1 MRTLIIVWLG
11 QIVSIIGSGM
21 TGFAFTIWV
30 WELTHQAT
38 ALALF
43 GFFAQ
48 VPQILIIPIAGVIVD
63 RWNRKYLMM
72 VGDTVSGLL
81 TITVLLLYITH
92 NLQLWHLYLAVG
104 VKGTFQQFQTLA
116 FSASVSMMVPKQQ
129 YSRASSI
136 SFLASSSSRI
146 IAPALAG
153 TLYAVIGLVGILT
166 IDITTFAI
174 ALLTVLLISIPQ
186 PPMTKVGKRRSIS
199 LKLDLYF
206 GWRYV
211 AARPGLLAMLL
222 LVLVFV
228 FAEKFG
234 DSLLTPL
241 ILARTGNDTKVVG
254 AVYSAAGLGGIIG
267 ALLVGAWGSFQPRI
281 HAILLGMAGAGLS
294 ETVFGLGI
302 IPLIWIPAQF
312 CSSLNFP
319 IMGSA
324 DDAIWLSKVKPEL
337 QGRVFAIRSIV
348 IPISSALASLISG
361 LLADRVFVPAMK
373 PDGTLAP
380 VLGWIFGTGGGAGIA
395 LLYVISSL
403 SMLVVGLGGYAFR
416 VLRDV
421 EIILPDHD
429 ASRE

>member
-1 MRTLIIVWLG
+1 MRTLIIVWLS
-11 QIVSIIGSGM
+11 QIVSIVGSSM

-30 WELTHQAT
+30 WELTGQAT
-38 ALALF
+38 SLALF
-43 GFFAQ
+43 GLFAQ
-48 VPQILIIPIAGVIVD
+48 VPQIFIIPIAGVIVD

-116 FSASVSMMVPKQQ
+116 FSASVSMMVPKHQ

-136 SFLASSSSRI
+136 SFLATSSSNI

-153 TLYAVIGLVGILT
+153 ALYAVIGLVGILI

-174 ALLTVLLISIPQ
+174 ALLTLLLVHIPQ
-186 PPMTKVGKRRSIS
+186 PKITKAGTRASTN
-199 LKLDLYF
+199 LKQDLYF

-211 AARPGLLAMLL
+211 AVRPGLLAMLL
-222 LVLVFV
+222 LVLLFV
-228 FAEKFG
+228 FADQLGE
-234 DSLLTPL
+234 SLVTPL
-241 ILARTGNDTKVVG
+241 ILARTGNNTKVLGV
-254 AVYSAAGLGGIIG
+254 VFSTAGLGGIIG
-267 ALLVGAWGSFQPRI
+267 ALLVGVKANFQPRI
-281 HAILLGMAGAGLS
+281 HAVLLGMAGAGLS
-294 ETVFGLGI
+294 QTVFGLGRV
-302 IPLIWIPAQF
+302 PLIWFPAQL

-324 DDAIWLSKVKPEL
+324 HDAIWLSKIKPEL
-337 QGRVFAIRSIV
+337 QGRVFAMRSMV
-348 IPISSALASLISG
+348 MPISTALANLSAG
-361 LLADRVFVPAMK
+361 PLADGVFEPAMK
-373 PDGTLAP
+373 PNGTLAP
-380 VLGWIFGTGGGAGIA
+380 ILGWIFGTGSGAGIA

-403 SMLVVGLGGYAFR
+403 CMLVIGLGGYAFR

-421 EIILPDHD
+421 EIILPDYD
-429 ASRE
+429 AGAE

>member
-30 WELTHQAT
+30 WELTGEAT
-38 ALALF
+38 SLALF

-104 VKGTFQQFQTLA
+104 VKGTFNQFQELA

-136 SFLASSSSRI
+136 SFLASSSSTI
-146 IAPALAG
+146 VAPALAG
-153 TLYAVIGLVGILT
+153 VLYAVIGLVGILI

-186 PPMTKVGKRRSIS
+186 PPITKVGTRSSTS
-199 LKLDLYF
+199 LKQELYF

-211 AARPGLLAMLL
+211 AVRPSLLAMLV
-222 LVLVFV
+222 LVLLFV
-228 FAEKFG
+228 FADKFA
-234 DSLLTPL
+234 DSLVTPL
-241 ILARTGNDTKVVG
+241 ILARTGNDTKLLG

-267 ALLVGAWGSFQPRI
+267 ALLVGTWGSFQPRI
-281 HAILLGMAGAGLS
+281 HAVLLGMVGAGLS
-294 ETVFGLGI
+294 QTVFGLGRV
-302 IPLIWIPAQF
+302 PLIWFPAQF

-324 DDAIWLSKVKPEL
+324 HDAIWLTKVKPEL
-337 QGRVFAIRSIV
+337 QGRVFAMRSMV
-348 IPISSALASLISG
+348 MPISSALANLIAG
-361 LLADRVFVPAMK
+361 PLADRVFVPAMK

-380 VLGWIFGTGGGAGIA
+380 MFGWIFGTGGGAGIA

-403 SMLVVGLGGYAFR
+403 GMLVVGGSGYAFR

-421 EIILPDHD
+421 EIILPDYD
-429 ASRE
+429 ASAE

>member
-11 QIVSIIGSGM
+11 QIVSIIGSSM

-63 RWNRKYLMM
+63 RCNRKYLMM

-136 SFLASSSSRI
+136 SFLASSSSTI

-153 TLYAVIGLVGILT
+153 ALYAVIGLVGILM

-186 PPMTKVGKRRSIS
+186 PPMTKVGTRSWTS
-199 LKLDLYF
+199 LKQDINF

-211 AARPGLLAMLL
+211 AVRPSLLAMLL
-222 LVLVFV
+222 LVLLFV
-228 FAEKFG
+228 FGHKFAE
-234 DSLLTPL
+234 SLVTPL
-241 ILARTGNDTKVVG
+241 ILARTGNDTKLLG
-254 AVYSAAGLGGIIG
+254 ALYSAEGLGGIIG
-267 ALLVGAWGSFQPRI
+267 ALLVAVRSSFQPRI
-281 HAILLGMAGAGLS
+281 HAVLLGMVGVGLS
-294 ETVFGLGI
+294 QTVFSLGRV
-302 IPLIWIPAQF
+302 PLIWFAAQF
-312 CSSLNFP
+312 FSSLNFP

-324 DDAIWLSKVKPEL
+324 DDAIWLNKVKPEL
-337 QGRVFAIRSIV
+337 QGRVFAMRSMV
-348 IPISSALASLISG
+348 MPISSALASLIAG
-361 LLADRVFVPAMK
+361 PLADRVFVPAMK

-380 VLGWIFGTGGGAGIA
+380 MLGWIFGTGGGAGMA

-416 VLRDV
+416 VLREV

-429 ASRE
+429 ASAE